1 MSDPGNGDE
10 PLRLL
15 ESVAEDGTGL
25 KARLG
30 RSCWD
35 SGTMSADFGGSATAG
50 VDIIRGAAEAGCV
63 LGASVS
69 DVSECFA

>member
-35 SGTMSADFGGSATAG
+35 SGTTSADFGGSATAG
-50 VDIIRGAAEAGCV
+50 VDIIRRPINKKNI